1 MSSRRILPFTA
12 VQPITRLLPNSTHIR
27 PISSP
32 LFAAY
37 RHHPSISS
45 ISKTTSRTIHTTQAK
60 MSTLSN
66 FTIPK
71 TQTAAVVKA
80 TGAELAIDK
89 EHPVRQASELK
100 PGECLVKISYTG
112 VCHTDLH
119 AKSGDWPVPPSHP
132 LIGGHEGESDEFGR
146 VFSRPSVIR
155 TKSATAGLT

>member
-1 MSSRRILPFTA
+1 
-12 VQPITRLLPNSTHIR
+12 
-27 PISSP
+27 
-32 LFAAY
+32 
-37 RHHPSISS
+37 
-45 ISKTTSRTIHTTQAK
+45 

-146 VFSRPSVIR
+146 AVFFRPPVIR
-155 TKSATAGLT
+155 SKRATAGLPLT